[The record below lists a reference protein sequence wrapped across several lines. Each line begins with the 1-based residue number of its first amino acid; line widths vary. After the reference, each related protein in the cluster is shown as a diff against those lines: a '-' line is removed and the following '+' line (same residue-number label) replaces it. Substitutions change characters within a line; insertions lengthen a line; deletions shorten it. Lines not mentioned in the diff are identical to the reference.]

1 MYNGQIVKDL
11 CDERKIA
18 YKDLLKAIGAKNPSG
33 SINVIVNGNPT
44 AKRLEAIADYLDIP
58 IESMFVRD
66 RQYGYNVVGNGN
78 NVANITIG
86 TLKDKVQDQQSII
99 EEKDKRIALLEDMV
113 ELYREQLG
121 KQNP

>member
-44 AKRLEAIADYLDIP
+44 AKRLEAIADYLDSP